1 MAGPGRCDVDT
12 PTFRERKATKT
23 VALPGAIFVP
33 FRSGQPVVLLRQS
46 IWQFVLRT
54 RIS

>member
-1 MAGPGRCDVDT
+1 MVQADEDKGKVT
-12 PTFRERKATKT
+12 PVAEWT
-23 VALPGAIFVP
+23 VMGHPVRRVTGEAIVT
-33 FRSGQPVVLLRQS
+33 GRQS